1 MRELLEWFVQILA
14 PAYVVYTLA
23 ATGSAVVER
32 CGVLNLAIDGLFVL
46 SSSLAYTYA
55 VLFSALLQGGAPATW
70 LSLLLTAAT
79 VALLYSLYTTLSTVL
94 PVSQGA
100 IGLSFMFIGYGLG
113 AVVGNIGRIAFG
125 LRGVRVAYLGAG
137 HGSAASAYLSTILA
151 VTAVYLLL
159 YKLKLGVMIRAV
171 GEDPRLASQVGVSVT
186 GTRLLTGLLG
196 GALVGLGGALFTLW
210 RVGGWSQGQG
220 LNHGWLAYAISIAG
234 WRHPPLVALV
244 SLFFSTAYVLL
255 PHLQR
260 LGLPIEA
267 STAAPYVTSIA
278 IMVVVSSIR
287 GRSRLLADP
296 KSLGRA
302 FFREEQV

>member
-1 MRELLEWFVQILA
+1 MRELLEWLVQVLA

-23 ATGSAVVER
+23 AVGSAVVER
-32 CGVLNLAIDGLFVL
+32 SGVLNLAIDGLFVL

-55 VLFSALLQGGAPATW
+55 VLLSVLLQGDALAVW
-70 LSLLLTAAT
+70 LSLTLTALT
-79 VALLYSLYTTLSTVL
+79 VALLYSLYTTLNTVL

-100 IGLSFMFIGYGLG
+100 IGLSFMFAGYGLG
-113 AVVGNIGRIAFG
+113 AIVGNVGRILFG
-125 LRGVRVAYLGAG
+125 LHRVRVAYPGAG
-137 HGSAASAYLSTILA
+137 YSSAVAAYLSAIAA
-151 VTAVYLLL
+151 VAAVYLLL
-159 YKLKLGVMIRAV
+159 YRFKLGVLIRAV
-171 GEDPRLASQVGVSVT
+171 GEDPRLVSQTGVNVVRVRTLS
-186 GTRLLTGLLG
+186 GLLG

-220 LNHGWLAYAISIAG
+220 LNHGWLAYAVSMAG

-244 SLFFSTAYVLL
+244 SLFFSAVYVLL

-260 LGLPIEA
+260 VGLPVEA
-267 STAAPYVTSIA
+267 SAAAPYITSIA
-278 IMVVVSSIR
+278 IMVAVSSLR
-287 GRSRLLADP
+287 RRSGLLADP